1 MGALEHLEANE
12 IFAGAA
18 KRKADMN
25 NEKLNKMDVAR
36 HLLPEPAPEV
46 VGELI
51 AELRRLREVLVTLI
65 DRIETGS
72 NYCTELQQA
81 KDFLQCDSVAPE
93 MELQSRR
100 TEENEVPVSRDYL
113 VPSELEQFRAESGV
127 GITGDGL
134 PMRSARQPEFSPRI
148 QQII

>member
-100 TEENEVPVSRDYL
+100 D
-113 VPSELEQFRAESGV
+113 
-127 GITGDGL
+127 
-134 PMRSARQPEFSPRI
+134 
-148 QQII
+148 